1 MNKKIALIGN
11 PNSGKT
17 TLYNVLTNTYQKTG
31 NWSGV
36 TTEKKEGNYV
46 KNKSVKIVD
55 LPGLYSLTARSKD
68 ELAVVEYLNKEK
80 PDLIINVVD
89 GTNLTRNL
97 FLTTYLLKLNIPVI
111 IAINFCD
118 SLEREGIRIDVEKM
132 QKVFSTPIFLVSAL
146 KKTNLDKLMKEALNL
161 DRVPYFDLSSRL
173 DTKERYD
180 FLDKVVPL
188 FFLRDEK
195 RKNNY
200 SQKIDN
206 VLLSRKWGILIFIAV
221 MLAVYFV
228 SIRLGGVFGGM
239 INNAFDNAQSG
250 LTTIFESKN
259 IPEWITSLTAEA
271 IIGGIGTVLSFL
283 PQILVL
289 FAMLCILEQSGYC
302 ARTSFLLDRI
312 FRSFGLSGKSFIP
325 MMLGCGCTVSGIMAT
340 RTIER
345 DSERVM
351 TIYLTPFIPC
361 GAKTAVFGWFAS
373 LLFNGS
379 AVVATTM
386 YFLGIF
392 CVCLFGRFLKR
403 FNFFKSKSAPFIL
416 EIPTLKIPRIKDVF
430 FVLIEKVKDFLTKAG
445 LIVFVFSVILW
456 AFRNLGF
463 SGYTFG
469 NVEKS
474 FLCFVGDKLKY
485 VFYPLGFASWET
497 SVAVISGLFAKEA
510 VIETLTLLSNNPAQ
524 LFYNKFSALSFTA
537 FILLSPPCVASISQA
552 YSELKSK
559 KLTFLMIAF
568 HFASAYSVS
577 LVINI
582 TGIFLSRCNRL
593 ILPTIIVIITMVAVV
608 LAIKKLKR
616 CRNNCF
622 NCNRG
627 EKCKKTE
634 KHFTT

>member
-146 KKTNLDKLMKEALNL
+146 KKTNLDKLMEEALSL

-206 VLLSRKWGILIFIAV
+206 VLLSRKWGIPIFIAV

-239 INNAFDNAQSG
+239 INNVFDSAQSG
-250 LTTIFESKN
+250 LTTIFERKN

-430 FVLIEKVKDFLTKAG
+430 FVLVEKVKDFLTKAG

-474 FLCFVGDKLKY
+474 FLYFVGDKLKY

-524 LFYNKFSALSFTA
+524 LFGNKFSALSFTA